1 MTLRVS
7 ALGFITR
14 ERRSAWN
21 EKTPAWQKGQE
32 NCVIYRRRNAI
43 PFNSYESPAT
53 GKYLRWFLSVTGEI
67 CECEICCLV
76 PYAWR
81 YIVQ

>member
-53 GKYLRWFLSVTGEI
+53 GKYLRWFLSVTGENMRM
-67 CECEICCLV
+67 CCLV